1 VIEATGINGSLAR
14 FDGQS
19 VFFVNLVQMSRN
31 ANSGDSGG
39 PVYNLAAAFGIST
52 AINGAGHLVYS
63 RIGNVGLD
71 MGITVRKTSA
81 C

>member
-1 VIEATGINGSLAR
+1 MIEATGINGSLAR

-39 PVYNLAAAFGIST
+39 PVYNLATAFGIST